1 MAAVPKLDKL
11 LQDVPSETL
20 DQPCKDRHLTDIALS
35 IKEWRSI
42 APSLRLTEV
51 DEKVIRTRYPEELI
65 AQNTAMLRKWRE
77 KRRKKATYRKLA
89 EVFWKIGKLDL
100 IEVLCK
106 AMKGDS
112 SSSESEAESEHG
124 CDSESME
131 QKQAVASYAEY
142 LKSKYRTT
150 RPPVLSLQWP
160 PPPTRTVINLALI
173 KKSPYEYGP
182 NEELVRLLQRG
193 QVSEAAERH
202 YEIKLSNLMTA
213 DDELRKVI
221 LIEGAPGSGKS
232 TLAWYICQ
240 QWEKGELFT
249 EYEVVVFVQLRD
261 LGIKSASTLA
271 EILPVEH
278 SDRAPAIASLLTRSG
293 KWGSGVLVVLDGWDE
308 LQPDG
313 PLRSFLMQ
321 LIVIPDSLNMHNSS
335 LIVTSRPVTSGQ
347 LQPHATSRVEVL
359 GFKPDEVQEYFK
371 SCFKDQKI
379 LADFC
384 EQLKE
389 RPVIEASSF
398 LPLNA
403 VIVVHTFRACS
414 HSLPHTLH
422 EMFEVLVISCIQ
434 RHVNS
439 GRDVCANL
447 KASHLSE
454 LPSSLQNPLSQLASL
469 AFHGIW
475 INKAVFSKKDFITF
489 GLQLDISASLSL
501 VQVEESFRLCGRSKI
516 SASLSLVQVE
526 ESFRLCGRSK
536 SYSFFHL
543 QMQELLAAYHIS
555 RLEDEEQ
562 VKIFRE
568 MFEQPRFAAVFQF
581 YSAFTKL
588 QVQETREIL
597 VDIWR
602 KGVRN
607 PHKTN
612 KEDAYFIMEAFN
624 ALTARTPFGYPVDTK
639 RKVVPNPKKYTQR
652 KLKTQNFDCV
662 IQCLFEAQ
670 EPSICEFLTLRW
682 PARTVNL
689 WNSPFNSS
697 DPLYSMAL
705 GFFLCCHC
713 YFCTSQLPV
722 NVDLDEVK
730 NIHLLVSE
738 FFKCKSQFFSD
749 QYKTPLG
756 TLDIY
761 VKILYEECD
770 STLYL
775 ECASELLR
783 LAPYVTGLKC
793 KIGYSSKQI
802 VILLGILLEGFFS
815 LMSLEISL
823 VYKIKLHISDEESTE
838 LAKCIVSHKAIES
851 ISFSTDFSIDKPE
864 RGCSTVEISAFGI
877 ETLYASVIKS
887 TTIKYCKVHG
897 FQGYRF
903 SGSFGDITE
912 LGNTLKSI
920 TLTGC
925 YLSSTTSFIWKA
937 LTSNVSIVELD
948 LSGCYLNLMGANGQA
963 LSLVLQT
970 NNTLRALNL
979 SGGEYR
985 QRVSLKY
992 ICDGL
997 RYNTSLAY
1005 LDLSR
1010 SIPNITEEDQL
1021 ALFHMLETNTTLK
1034 SLILDGNFREVGDVM
1049 VPSLAQGLAQNR
1061 GLEILSLNVCNIS
1074 TVVVKALFFSSDDI
1088 FGMDYGIRSL
1098 TFSLVGNLR
1107 TLDLSFNDLK
1117 ESFSFLIR
1125 SLHGNTTLV
1134 DLRAV
1139 QCGLSAQAL
1148 EPLTSIHSSL
1158 EAIDLSNNPI
1168 GDEGVKHIV
1177 KFVSNNTSLYQLTL
1191 NSCGI
1196 GDKGFEALGSC
1207 LTVNTTLKIMH
1218 LSETESTDIGLKA
1231 LGQGIEKNLVLEVL
1245 NVWRE
1250 KSYRTALSELKES
1263 ITVDDE
1269 KQFVLMLCQNEH
1281 LSDLCLSYSDE
1292 VNSEVDI
1299 VNQIRLEKNQVT
1311 LKVYNRGFYPW

>member
-1 MAAVPKLDKL
+1 MAAVAKLDEL
-11 LQDVPSETL
+11 LQGIPSETL
-20 DQPCKDRHLTDIALS
+20 DQPCKDRYLTEIALS

-42 APSLRLTEV
+42 APYLRLTEV
-51 DEKVIRTRYPEELI
+51 DEKEIRTRCPEELI

-77 KRRKKATYRKLA
+77 KRGKKATYRKLA
-89 EVFWKIGKLDL
+89 EVFCKIGKLDL
-100 IEVLCK
+100 VEVLCK
-106 AMKGDS
+106 AVQGDS

-124 CDSESME
+124 CESESME
-131 QKQAVASYAEY
+131 QKRAVASYAKY

-160 PPPTRTVINLALI
+160 PPPTRTVVNLALI
-173 KKSPYEYGP
+173 KKDPYEYGP
-182 NEELVRLLQRG
+182 NEKFVRLLQRG
-193 QVSEAAERH
+193 QVREAAEGH
-202 YEIKLSNLMTA
+202 SEIKLSNLMTA
-213 DDELRKVI
+213 DDKPRKVI

-271 EILPVEH
+271 EILPVDH

-308 LQPDG
+308 LQPEG
-313 PLRSFLMQ
+313 PLQSFLMQ
-321 LIVIPDSLNMHNSS
+321 LIAIPDSLKMHNSS

-371 SCFKDQKI
+371 SCFEDQKI
-379 LADFC
+379 YTAFS

-403 VIVVHTFRACS
+403 VIVVHIFRACS

-422 EMFEVLVISCIQ
+422 EMFEALVISCIL
-434 RHVNS
+434 RHVKS
-439 GRDVCANL
+439 GRDVCANIN
-447 KASHLSE
+447 ASHLSE
-454 LPSSLQNPLSQLASL
+454 LPPSLQKPLSQLASL

-475 INKAVFSKKDFITF
+475 IIKAVFSDKDFIMF

-501 VQVEESFRLCGRSKI
+501 VQVEEIFRVCGTS
-516 SASLSLVQVE
+516 Q
-526 ESFRLCGRSK
+526 

-555 RLEDEEQ
+555 RLQDEEQ

-612 KEDAYFIMEAFN
+612 KEDEYFIIEAFN
-624 ALTARTPFGYPVDTK
+624 ALALLSYPK
-639 RKVVPNPKKYTQR
+639 RKGVVPNPKKYTKR
-652 KLKTQNFDCV
+652 KIKTHNFDCV

-689 WNSPFNSS
+689 WNSPFNPR

-713 YFCTSQLPV
+713 YLCTSQLPV
-722 NVDLDEVK
+722 DVDLDEVK
-730 NIHLLVSE
+730 NVHLLISE
-738 FFKCKSQFFSD
+738 FFRCKSQFFSD
-749 QYKTPLG
+749 QCKTPLG
-756 TLDIY
+756 TLDIH
-761 VKILYEECD
+761 VKIPHEECD
-770 STLYL
+770 SALYL

-793 KIGYSSKQI
+793 EIGYSSKQI

-815 LMSLEISL
+815 LISLEISL

-838 LAKCIVSHKAIES
+838 LAKCIISHKAIES
-851 ISFSTDFSIDKPE
+851 ISFSTDFHIDKPG

-897 FQGYRF
+897 FQEYEI
-903 SGSFGDITE
+903 SSSFGNITE

-925 YLSSTTSFIWKA
+925 FLRSTTSFIWKA
-937 LTSNVSIVELD
+937 LTSNSSIVELD
-948 LSGCYLNLMGANGQA
+948 LSGCYLDLEGANGEA
-963 LSLVLQT
+963 LSLVLKT

-979 SGGEYR
+979 SGGEEYS
-985 QRVSLKY
+985 QKVSLKY

-997 RYNTSLAY
+997 TYNTSLAY
-1005 LDLSR
+1005 LNLSGC
-1010 SIPNITEEDQL
+1010 IPNIAEEDQL
-1021 ALFHMLETNTTLK
+1021 ALFHMLKTNTTLK
-1034 SLILDGNFREVGDVM
+1034 SLILDRNFWEVGDVM
-1049 VPSLAQGLAQNR
+1049 VPFLAQGLAQNR
-1061 GLEILSLNVCNIS
+1061 GLEILSLHVCNIS
-1074 TVVVKALFFSSDDI
+1074 TAVVKIPLFFLFD
-1088 FGMDYGIRSL
+1088 GMDYGIWSL

-1107 TLDLSFNDLK
+1107 TLDLSYNNLT
-1117 ESFSFLIR
+1117 ETFSFLIIR
-1125 SLHGNTTLV
+1125 LHGNATLV

-1139 QCGLSAQAL
+1139 RCRLSAQAL
-1148 EPLTSIHSSL
+1148 EPLKGIHSSL

-1168 GDEGVKHIV
+1168 SDEGAKHIV
-1177 KFVSNNTSLYQLTL
+1177 EFVSNNRSLYQLTL

-1196 GDKGFEALGSC
+1196 GDEGFEALGSC
-1207 LTVNTTLKIMH
+1207 LTVNTTLKILH
-1218 LSETESTDIGLKA
+1218 LSGNESTDVGLKA
-1231 LGQGIEKNLVLEVL
+1231 LGQGIERNQVLEVL
-1245 NVWRE
+1245 NVCSQYKIE
-1250 KSYRTALSELKES
+1250 KTTVSKLKES
-1263 ITVDDE
+1263 ITVDGV
-1269 KQFVLMLCQNEH
+1269 KQFVLTLCQNEH
-1281 LSDLCLSYSDE
+1281 LTDLCVSYSDE

-1311 LKVYNRGFYPW
+1311 LKVYDRGFYPW

>member
-1 MAAVPKLDKL
+1 MAGIPKLDEL
-11 LQDVPSETL
+11 LQDVPPEAL
-20 DQPCKDRHLTDIALS
+20 DRPCEDRHLCDIALS

-42 APSLRLTEV
+42 APYLRLSVV

-65 AQNTAMLRKWRE
+65 AQNTAMLRRWRE
-77 KRRKKATYRKLA
+77 KRGKKATYRKLA
-89 EVFWKIGKLDL
+89 EVFWKIGKLNL
-100 IEVLCK
+100 VEVLCK

-112 SSSESEAESEHG
+112 SSSESEAESERG
-124 CDSESME
+124 CDSME
-131 QKQAVASYAEY
+131 QKWAVASYAEY

-173 KKSPYEYGP
+173 EKNPYQYHYGP

-193 QVSEAAERH
+193 QVRKAVEGHS
-202 YEIKLSNLMTA
+202 EIKLSNLMTA
-213 DDELRKVI
+213 DDGLRKVI

-249 EYEVVVFVQLRD
+249 DYEIVIFVQLRD
-261 LGIKSASTLA
+261 LGIKSACTLA

-278 SDRAPAIASLLTRSG
+278 SDRAPAIASLLTRSR
-293 KWGSGVLVVLDGWDE
+293 KWGSRVLVVLDGWDE
-308 LQPDG
+308 LQPEG

-321 LIVIPDSLNMHNSS
+321 LIESPDSLSMHNSS
-335 LIVTSRPVTSGQ
+335 VIVTSRPVTSGQ

-371 SCFKDQKI
+371 SCFKDEKMH
-379 LADFC
+379 ADFC

-422 EMFEVLVISCIQ
+422 EMFEALVISCIQ
-434 RHVNS
+434 RHVKS

-447 KASHLSE
+447 KASRLSE
-454 LPSSLQNPLSQLASL
+454 LPPSLQNPLSQLASL

-475 INKAVFSKKDFITF
+475 NNKAVFSEEDFITF

-501 VQVEESFRLCGRSKI
+501 VQVEESFRVCGTS
-516 SASLSLVQVE
+516 Q
-526 ESFRLCGRSK
+526 

-555 RLEDEEQ
+555 RLQDEEQ

-612 KEDAYFIMEAFN
+612 KEDEYFIIETLK
-624 ALTARTPFGYPVDTK
+624 ALALFSYPK
-639 RKVVPNPKKYTQR
+639 RKGVPNPKKYTQR
-652 KLKTQNFDCV
+652 KIRTQNFDCV

-670 EPSICEFLTLRW
+670 EPSICEFLILRW

-689 WNSPFNSS
+689 WNSPFNSG

-730 NIHLLVSE
+730 NVHLLISE
-738 FFKCKSQFFSD
+738 FFRCKSQFFSD
-749 QYKTPLG
+749 QCKTPLG
-756 TLDIY
+756 TLDIH
-761 VKILYEECD
+761 VEIPHEECD
-770 STLYL
+770 SALYL

-815 LMSLEISL
+815 LISLEISL

-838 LAKCIVSHKAIES
+838 LAKCIISHKAIES
-851 ISFSTDFSIDKPE
+851 ISFSTDFHIDKPG
-864 RGCSTVEISAFGI
+864 RGCSTVEISTFGI

-897 FQGYRF
+897 FQEYEI
-903 SGSFGDITE
+903 SSSFGNITE

-925 YLSSTTSFIWKA
+925 FLSSTTSFIWKA
-937 LTSNVSIVELD
+937 LTSNSSIVELD
-948 LSGCYLNLMGANGQA
+948 LSGCYLDLEGANGEA
-963 LSLVLQT
+963 LSLVLKT

-979 SGGEYR
+979 TGGEEYS
-985 QRVSLKY
+985 QKVSLKY

-997 RYNTSLAY
+997 TYNTSLAY
-1005 LDLSR
+1005 LNLSGC
-1010 SIPNITEEDQL
+1010 IPNITEEDQL
-1021 ALFHMLETNTTLK
+1021 ALFHMLKTNTTLK

-1049 VPSLAQGLAQNR
+1049 VPFLAQGLAQNR
-1061 GLEILSLNVCNIS
+1061 GLEILSLHVCNIS
-1074 TVVVKALFFSSDDI
+1074 TPVVKIPLFFLFD
-1088 FGMDYGIRSL
+1088 GMDYGIWSL

-1107 TLDLSFNDLK
+1107 TLDLSYNNLT
-1117 ESFSFLIR
+1117 ETFSFLIIR
-1125 SLHGNTTLV
+1125 LHGNTTLV

-1139 QCGLSAQAL
+1139 GCRLSAQAL
-1148 EPLTSIHSSL
+1148 EPLTDIHSSL
-1158 EAIDLSNNPI
+1158 EAIDLSDNPI
-1168 GDEGVKHIV
+1168 SDEGAKHIV
-1177 KFVSNNTSLYQLTL
+1177 EFVSNNRSLYQLTL

-1196 GDKGFEALGSC
+1196 RDEGFEALGSC
-1207 LTVNTTLKIMH
+1207 LTVNTTLKILH
-1218 LSETESTDIGLKA
+1218 LSDNESTNVGLKA
-1231 LGQGIEKNLVLEVL
+1231 LGQGIGKNIVLKVL

-1250 KSYRTALSELKES
+1250 ESDRTALSELKES
-1263 ITVDDE
+1263 ITVDGV

-1281 LSDLCLSYSDE
+1281 LTDLCVSYSDE

-1311 LKVYNRGFYPW
+1311 LKVYDRGFYPW

>member
-1 MAAVPKLDKL
+1 MADVPKLDEL

-20 DQPCKDRHLTDIALS
+20 DQPCKDRHLTEIALS

-51 DEKVIRTRYPEELI
+51 DEKEIRTRYPEELI

-77 KRRKKATYRKLA
+77 KRGKKATNRKLA
-89 EVFWKIGKLDL
+89 EVFWKIGKLNL
-100 IEVLCK
+100 VEVLCK

-112 SSSESEAESEHG
+112 SSSESEAESKHG

-131 QKQAVASYAEY
+131 QKRAVASYAEY

-160 PPPTRTVINLALI
+160 PPPTHTVINLALI
-173 KKSPYEYGP
+173 KKVLYEYGP

-193 QVSEAAERH
+193 QVSEAAEGH
-202 YEIKLSNLMTA
+202 SEIKLSNLMTA
-213 DDELRKVI
+213 DDKPRKVI

-278 SDRAPAIASLLTRSG
+278 SDRAPAISSLLTRSG

-308 LQPDG
+308 LQPEC
-313 PLRSFLMQ
+313 PLQSLLMQ
-321 LIVIPDSLNMHNSS
+321 LIAIPDLLNMHNSS

-347 LQPHATSRVEVL
+347 LQRHATSRVEVL

-371 SCFKDQKI
+371 SCFEDPKI
-379 LADFC
+379 YAAFS

-422 EMFEVLVISCIQ
+422 EMFEALVISCIL
-434 RHVNS
+434 RHVKS

-454 LPSSLQNPLSQLASL
+454 LPSSLQDPLSQLASL

-475 INKAVFSKKDFITF
+475 INKAVFSDKDFITF

-501 VQVEESFRLCGRSKI
+501 VQVEESFRVCGTS
-516 SASLSLVQVE
+516 Q
-526 ESFRLCGRSK
+526 

-555 RLEDEEQ
+555 RLEDEDQ

-607 PHKTN
+607 HS
-612 KEDAYFIMEAFN
+612 
-624 ALTARTPFGYPVDTK
+624 TK
-639 RKVVPNPKKYTQR
+639 Q
-652 KLKTQNFDCV
+652 QNLYCV

-670 EPSICEFLTLRW
+670 EPSICKFLTLRW

-689 WNSPFNSS
+689 WTFNSR

-705 GFFLCCHC
+705 GFCLCCHC
-713 YFCTSQLPV
+713 YFCTSQLQVMV
-722 NVDLDEVK
+722 NLGEVK

-749 QYKTPLG
+749 QCKTPLG
-756 TLDIY
+756 TLDIH
-761 VKILYEECD
+761 VKMPYKGELH
-770 STLYL
+770 S

-783 LAPYVTGLKC
+783 LAPYVTGLKTHI
-793 KIGYSSKQI
+793 KTDSKQV
-802 VILLGILLEGFFS
+802 VILLGILLEVFFS
-815 LMSLEISL
+815 VMSLEISL
-823 VYKIKLHISDEESTE
+823 DDKTKLLISDEECIK
-838 LAKCIVSHKAIES
+838 LAKCIISHKAIES
-851 ISFSTDFSIDKPE
+851 ISFSTDFDTCKPW
-864 RGCSTVEISAFGI
+864 RGCSTVEISTFGI
-877 ETLYASVIKS
+877 ETLYTSVIKS
-887 TTIKYCKVHG
+887 TTIKYCKVYG
-897 FQGYRF
+897 FQGNTI
-903 SGSFGDITE
+903 SGSFGNITE

-920 TLTGC
+920 KLTSC
-925 YLSSTTSFIWKA
+925 SLRSPTSFIWA
-937 LTSNVSIVELD
+937 LTSNSSIVELD
-948 LSGCYLNLMGANGQA
+948 LSDCGLNFMGANGQA
-963 LSLVLQT
+963 LSLVLKN

-979 SGGEYR
+979 SGGEYYF
-985 QRVSLKY
+985 QRASLKY

-1005 LDLSR
+1005 LDLSQCL
-1010 SIPNITEEDQL
+1010 PNITEEDQL
-1021 ALFHMLETNTTLK
+1021 ALFHMLKTNTTLK
-1034 SLILDGNFREVGDVM
+1034 SLILDGNFIHVYEGGGDVM
-1049 VPSLAQGLAQNR
+1049 VPFLAQGLAQNKE
-1061 GLEILSLNVCNIS
+1061 LDILSFRGCNIS
-1074 TVVVKALFFSSDDI
+1074 TAVTVPPLF
-1088 FGMDYGIRSL
+1088 MDYGIRPFI
-1098 TFSLVGNLR
+1098 FSLVGNLR
-1107 TLDLSFNDLK
+1107 TLDLSFNELN
-1117 ESFSFLIR
+1117 ERFSFLIK

-1134 DLRAV
+1134 DLRAEE
-1139 QCGLSAQAL
+1139 CKISAQAL
-1148 EPLTSIHSSL
+1148 EPLTGVRSSL
-1158 EAIDLSNNPI
+1158 EAINLSNNPI
-1168 GDEGVKHIV
+1168 SDEGVNHIV
-1177 KFVSNNTSLYQLTL
+1177 EFVSNNRSLYQLTL
-1191 NSCGI
+1191 NRCGI
-1196 GDKGFEALGSC
+1196 GDKGFEALGNC
-1207 LTVNTTLKIMH
+1207 LTVNTTLKILH
-1218 LSETESTDIGLKA
+1218 LSGNRLTDVGLKA
-1231 LGQGIEKNLVLEVL
+1231 LGQGIEKFFILKVLSVRVTYS
-1245 NVWRE
+1245 N
-1250 KSYRTALSELKES
+1250 KSYRTAISKLKKS
-1263 ITVDDE
+1263 ITVDGV
-1269 KQFVLMLCQNEH
+1269 KQFVLTLCQNEH
-1281 LSDLCLSYSDE
+1281 LTDLCLSYSDE
-1292 VNSEVDI
+1292 VKSEVDI

-1311 LKVYNRGFYPW
+1311 LKVYDSFMYWT

>member
-1 MAAVPKLDKL
+1 MADVPKLDEL
-11 LQDVPSETL
+11 LQDVPTETL
-20 DQPCKDRHLTDIALS
+20 DQPCKDRHLCDIALS
-35 IKEWRSI
+35 IKEWCSI
-42 APSLRLTEV
+42 VPHLRLAEV
-51 DEKVIRTRYPEELI
+51 DENDIRTKYPKQLR
-65 AQNTAMLRKWRE
+65 AQNTAMLRRWRE
-77 KRRKKATYRKLA
+77 KRGKKATYRKLA
-89 EVFWKIGKLDL
+89 EVFLKIGKLDL
-100 IEVLCK
+100 VEVLCK
-106 AMKGDS
+106 VVKGDS
-112 SSSESEAESEHG
+112 SSSESESERG

-131 QKQAVASYAEY
+131 QKRAVVSYAEY

-173 KKSPYEYGP
+173 KKVPYEYGP

-193 QVSEAAERH
+193 QVSEAAEGH
-202 YEIKLSNLMTA
+202 SEIKLSNLMTA
-213 DDELRKVI
+213 DDEQRKVI

-308 LQPDG
+308 LQPEG

-321 LIVIPDSLNMHNSS
+321 LIAIPDLLNMHNSS

-371 SCFKDQKI
+371 SCFEDQKI
-379 LADFC
+379 YTDFC

-403 VIVVHTFRACS
+403 VIVVHTFRACN

-422 EMFEVLVISCIQ
+422 EMFEALVISCIV
-434 RHVNS
+434 RHVKS
-439 GRDVCANL
+439 GRHVCANL
-447 KASHLSE
+447 KASRLSE
-454 LPSSLQNPLSQLASL
+454 LPPNLQNPLSQLASL

-475 INKAVFSKKDFITF
+475 INKAVFSEEDFITF
-489 GLQLDISASLSL
+489 GLHFDISASLSL
-501 VQVEESFRLCGRSKI
+501 VQVEESFRVCKTS
-516 SASLSLVQVE
+516 Q
-526 ESFRLCGRSK
+526 

-555 RLEDEEQ
+555 RLEDKDQ
-562 VKIFRE
+562 VEIFRE

-602 KGVRN
+602 EGVRN

-612 KEDAYFIMEAFN
+612 KEDAYFIIEAFK
-624 ALTARTPFGYPVDTK
+624 ALEALAFGYPVDTK
-639 RKVVPNPKKYTQR
+639 RKGVPNPKKYTQR
-652 KLKTQNFDCV
+652 KIKTQNFDCV

-730 NIHLLVSE
+730 NVHLLISE
-738 FFKCKSQFFSD
+738 FFRCKSQFFSD

-756 TLDIY
+756 TLDIH
-761 VKILYEECD
+761 VEIPYEECD

-783 LAPYVTGLKC
+783 LAPYVTGFKC

-823 VYKIKLHISDEESTE
+823 VSKIKLHISDEESTE

-851 ISFSTDFSIDKPE
+851 ISFSTDFSIDKP
-864 RGCSTVEISAFGI
+864 RSCSTVEISAFGI

-897 FQGYRF
+897 FQEYKI
-903 SGSFGDITE
+903 SGSFGNITE

-925 YLSSTTSFIWKA
+925 YLRSTTSFIWKA

-948 LSGCYLNLMGANGQA
+948 LSDCYLNLMGANGQA
-963 LSLVLQT
+963 LSLVLKT

-1005 LDLSR
+1005 LKLSQCLL
-1010 SIPNITEEDQL
+1010 NITEEDQL
-1021 ALFHMLETNTTLK
+1021 ALFHMLKTNTTLK
-1034 SLILDGNFREVGDVM
+1034 SLILDGNFIEAKDVM
-1049 VPSLAQGLAQNR
+1049 VPFLAQGLAQNR
-1061 GLEILSLNVCNIS
+1061 GLEILSLRACSIS
-1074 TVVVKALFFSSDDI
+1074 TAVVKIPLFTLFDGIFS
-1088 FGMDYGIRSL
+1088 MDYGIWSL

-1117 ESFSFLIR
+1117 ERFSFLIR

-1134 DLRAV
+1134 DLRAEY
-1139 QCGLSAQAL
+1139 CKLSAQAL
-1148 EPLTSIHSSL
+1148 EPLTGIRSSL
-1158 EAIDLSNNPI
+1158 EAINLSNNPI

-1177 KFVSNNTSLYQLTL
+1177 EFVSNNTSLYQLTL
-1191 NSCGI
+1191 NRCEI
-1196 GDKGFEALGSC
+1196 GDEGFEALGSC
-1207 LTVNTTLKIMH
+1207 LTVNTTLKILH
-1218 LSETESTDIGLKA
+1218 LSDNESTDVGLKA
-1231 LGQGIEKNLVLEVL
+1231 LGQGIEKNLLLEVL

-1250 KSYRTALSELKES
+1250 KSYRTALSELEES
-1263 ITVDDE
+1263 ITVDGV
-1269 KQFVLMLCQNEH
+1269 KQFILMLCRNEH
-1281 LSDLCLSYSDE
+1281 LSDLCVSYSDE

-1299 VNQIRLEKNQVT
+1299 VNRIRLKESQIT
-1311 LKVYNRGFYPW
+1311 LKVYNRGFYLW